1 MISVQRLQRGK
12 MMSTESTGHLG
23 HRIWVSRA
31 DFSLLR
37 NPQNLQLW
45 PTTNSSDWRWWKS
58 WQLHKMTLWYE
69 NLKLM
74 QQRSMYFGA
83 SCGPQVETS
92 YPCPTMLCMPQRNNF
107 YPRPVW
113 HCRVEHICI
122 HRQPPQRSR
131 TSLRFSQVASCWKL
145 PSGYLT

>member
-1 MISVQRLQRGK
+1 MITVQRLQRGK
-12 MMSTESTGHLG
+12 MMSTESTG

-45 PTTNSSDWRWWKS
+45 PRTTNSSDWRWNS

-83 SCGPQVETS
+83 SCGPQVKTS
-92 YPCPTMLCMPQRNNF
+92 YPCPTMLCMPRAITF
-107 YPRPVW
+107 TPGLSGIVGWSIY
-113 HCRVEHICI
+113 
-122 HRQPPQRSR
+122 
-131 TSLRFSQVASCWKL
+131 ASIGSHHSAAVL
-145 PSGYLT
+145 PSDSVKFHHVESYHLVI